1 MPNKPRFVDALTY
14 QLENFEL
21 NNARGLVDKID
32 VAESEEG
39 YELTVKELKL
49 LDRLLN
55 CIASYQRTLYG
66 L

>member
-1 MPNKPRFVDALTY
+1 MPNKSRFFEALAY

-21 NNARGLVDKID
+21 NNARDLVDKID
-32 VAESEEG
+32 VAENEEG

-55 CIASYQRTLYG
+55 CIVSYQRTLYG

>member
-1 MPNKPRFVDALTY
+1 MPNKSRFFGPLKY

-21 NNARGLVDKID
+21 NNARDLVDKID
-32 VAESEEG
+32 EAENEEG

-49 LDRLLN
+49 LDRLLG

>member
-1 MPNKPRFVDALTY
+1 MPNKSRFFDALTY

-21 NNARGLVDKID
+21 NNARDLVDKID
-32 VAESEEG
+32 EAENEEG

-49 LDRLLN
+49 LDRLLT